1 MESLNIER
9 QGLLLELV
17 RNITQNKTPG
27 YSDSA
32 IANKVRLYKQLLEDF
47 NKDTRN
53 FPYIKQE
60 KLAELHRY
68 FYGTDFNFENPDD
81 AEEMEDVNIYEQ
93 FKETFNKIKKLAESN
108 QVLTESLR
116 KSLNEILETVGYS
129 KKDKY
134 IIDYLNVVIEK
145 AKGLKSSS
153 ETISKRISKDTVSD
167 VERKVGDIKSYS
179 MTQTSPITSAAI
191 KNLNQIREP
200 LKQPPVGESEQPSE
214 PPSGQS
220 GQQPPEPPAGQI
232 RQQQPS
238 PNITDYTK
246 KWFQQNLATGD
257 AAMQKFKKD
266 AETQKEKDKK
276 RREYEALLSEVKES
290 YDKEGK
296 PRQVLVDSI
305 ISNMESTDMDK
316 IIEYYYIIEY
326 YCQLIDFYITSRGI
340 SVIDEINLITEII
353 SSKLKIPVRIISKI
367 PKEMAANKDI
377 LNNNKNSI
385 IQLIEIGITLKLK
398 EAIALLKQEQKSMI
412 VRTFQTTNREVIR
425 LTQILFKLKGNYYHF
440 ISQDKTILNLFDDL
454 HLETLKSLYDSFI
467 KTSLGFLLEKLN
479 SIIKK
484 TGGGGNNETYDDNDK
499 VHLTDAILA
508 IITIHKDKLQPQTLE
523 FVKTIKITDDFEKPD
538 IKKSYDDFIVDI
550 TGNIV
555 TTTFKSSKDD
565 YDIRKLD
572 SYRFLTELKKQ
583 TELFDYIRKYP
594 NEDLS
599 KPEII
604 KKFNQFT
611 ETTYTNIK
619 FEKKKNNRE
628 ILKKELQRIIKDL
641 CNFVIKN
648 YPNNTI
654 AIDISELNNLILSY
668 SFLFFDESKEDLQK
682 ELFTLVLGEKT
693 YKEYLFK
700 ELIVVVAD
708 DNKYEE
714 LKTKLGDAFIIG
726 KIKESSFLSTY
737 EKYPKLLIKL
747 LVFYYNKND
756 IKIEYDETI
765 EDEKLLEFLIDINQ
779 TIGKKKI
786 SNLVPTSKTTS
797 KALNQFTE
805 EETKILKKVAN
816 DDIID
821 DIDDLQKHLDIYLK
835 LDFDRQSQVYKDI
848 IRYKLEK
855 KITDKLTEV
864 TDDDTATVKS
874 IIKKI
879 EEILMVHQRKI
890 KASLKEFKY
899 FTKAIDIYTKLEK
912 RFELAVKKIEGTEDF
927 LRKIVELD
935 KISKISKSNIEA
947 NKKSFITTYK
957 NFVDGLTKT
966 WTFTGV
972 KFETLSDKT
981 AVNEM
986 LKMITKYFQ
995 NYLNDNDDETIITQ
1009 ILIILY
1015 NLSND
1020 KEITD
1025 IKEIYEYMG
1034 DDSSKIKSLKDY
1046 YKLYYGKPDT
1056 ITTAD
1061 ITKEDKLIDLLTIY
1075 NYYKSNYKGELGKD
1089 YIRELLILI
1098 ARILKVDYVIYHDIT
1113 KKYLKHYLKAYIRK
1127 VYIDTN
1133 EYRLSSKELIPLL
1146 TEILELLEIKKP
1158 KTDEITEYFKVL
1170 DINVNKEKTKDLSD
1184 EAKIN
1189 EAIYKINTT
1198 CDSKEFNKCLRKH
1211 MPGDITQTI
1220 GAIIKIKND
1229 EVYKFLTNLLL
1240 KYDNNLDSQT
1250 KIDFFIYKDTFKPLA
1265 EKVKSTI
1272 IEKPLDNVIYF
1283 TNIFKLLTNYD
1294 IKGIKDNDIKRT
1306 ILYVILF
1313 LKFYLDDPFFTV
1325 EEYDNIMRLIGT
1337 ADSTDLTSYYN
1348 QIITDVKEKKEVV
1361 ILKILE
1367 EIHKKAYSVEYSFE
1381 GKVELDTDR
1390 VKCIYLSAYLKLTRN
1405 IDDDTLNRIEKSLTI
1420 AKNFEYYNVIKKLI
1434 KYEENVVLK
1443 RLESFYTEVDI
1454 QRGDG
1459 NNILNVIY
1467 HLLFIQSSIE
1477 VNQMNTITDI
1487 IKILNIIDET
1497 TFGDFIL
1504 NNLDKISII
1513 KTNIQKSQN
1522 LTEEQKSELI
1532 RIADNQIP
1540 PSAPPRDPAAADD
1553 DDEGFGFASGGGVT
1567 NTFELTEVLK
1577 LFFNFVG
1584 NQDFEA
1590 SSITIYK
1597 LYFVLNIYGF
1607 YNKDQTLTLALKK
1620 IIENNK
1626 YTDDII
1632 LIIKDIISKIMTQT
1646 KELFLEYVS
1655 SFNEADTIIKNYLA
1669 NRKLVER
1676 YLFINFIYPFYKK
1689 VGAVTL
1695 KLSIN
1700 GIHNDINKTKEEI
1713 KAEIDDLI
1721 AKEDFLFKTEP
1732 LTITPPT
1739 KDKNLTQ
1746 DVNYFI
1752 QFVYNFTKDTNITI
1766 DNMADL
1772 NAFIVMEILSSDK
1785 TIKITINDME
1795 YEIPNIKNKPYC
1807 FSAEDDKPL
1816 TVKTTLNE
1824 NQFELYDL
1832 VFIPQNFK
1840 YLFSILK
1847 RDYYFIDFNIT
1858 KDYKYKFYINSEI
1871 MTFVDKDKGQQPPK
1885 RSLINYYY
1893 QDYSEAP
1900 TMAPLPI
1907 FKLTD
1912 DPQLSSFI
1920 TSVTYAIYVS
1930 ASLFSKVSSYNFV
1943 TLVYLYM
1950 IIKNSSNE
1958 YLGLSTYQGT
1968 DFIILRYKE
1977 FLNKIEFL
1985 SFLKEVLCFMRSQVK
2000 LDMDITSFAALF
2012 ISIKSKNSYLR
2023 NQETHLDNEFIKF
2036 LYSNPYKGRDV
2047 TSDASVID
2055 IYHNFQ
2061 EIVTLMF
2068 ENYSETPNENLFN
2081 LFFIPVLKGLH
2092 ERNLFDISK
2101 LEKSLLDYNAV
2112 ILKHKI
2118 SSKGGAYV
2126 LSQQPQQQKQESSQ
2140 TKEPPEIV
2148 EIDKIMDSIN
2158 VINVFL
2164 EKFKKFKE
2172 TPEFKLDTIPPDST
2186 TDKDTIK
2193 KSITNKYNY
2202 FIDTIE
2208 KFVSD
2213 KASEKDK
2220 MGTDIYNLDLPDPA
2234 TDKDFNKRMAYIKSI
2249 INSYNEDLIK
2259 EIDSYKNGDN
2269 PEQKILKELVDELN
2283 NIKSK
2288 LLPYLSNFKDSSD
2301 NLIKAS
2307 LSYFYKKNDKSQ
2319 TLFEQIS
2326 DYLDLYK
2333 KNIDAYKNELDKL
2346 SKQYD
2351 FQKKNI
2357 DSLER
2362 TFQLLNQPV
2371 DYRKKGG
2378 AGGKFKDIINQIV
2391 EKAKEKEIKD
2401 DDINKI
2407 TNNFKKLKASRGI
2420 TGDKDGTRE
2429 EALKD
2434 FYDPTGTNLFERILY
2449 QYETD
2454 SKNSLPEI
2462 AKAKLYDT
2470 VYDSNLDPEIEL
2482 AITFYD
2488 KLIFIFLIIVF
2499 RIIALQLTYKFIDRN
2514 TVTTL
2519 NNAVIYYTASY
2530 IIVFLIVFMIINI
2543 DIFRLRLIFNYLNMH
2558 SNSIGILIHLLLKII
2573 IGYLVY
2579 LLIINI
2585 SPENKPT
2592 KLSTNQKI
2600 KLKFKLEI
2608 LTIAIIVLLLIF
2620 ILVV

>member
-27 YSDSA
+27 YSDRA
-32 IANKVRLYKQLLEDF
+32 IANKVRLYKQLLEEF

-68 FYGTDFNFENPDD
+68 FYGTDFNFENPDET
-81 AEEMEDVNIYEQ
+81 EEMEDVNIYEQ
-93 FKETFNKIKKLAESN
+93 FKETFDKIKKLAESN
-108 QVLTESLR
+108 EVLTESLR

-153 ETISKRISKDTVSD
+153 ETISKRIIKDTVSD

-179 MTQTSPITSAAI
+179 MTQTSPITLAAM
-191 KNLNQIREP
+191 KNLNKISEP
-200 LKQPPVGESEQPSE
+200 SEQQPP
-214 PPSGQS
+214 
-220 GQQPPEPPAGQI
+220 GQQPPGEQQPPGQQPPGQQPPGEI

-257 AAMQKFKKD
+257 VAMQKFKKD

-296 PRQVLVDSI
+296 PRQELVDSI
-305 ISNMESTDMDK
+305 ISNMESTDELNQTMNK
-316 IIEYYYIIEY
+316 IFDYYYIIEY
-326 YCQLIDFYITSRGI
+326 YCQLIDFYVTSRGI

-367 PKEMAANKDI
+367 PKEMAANKDV

-385 IQLIEIGITLKLK
+385 ILLIENGITLKLR
-398 EAIALLKQEQKSMI
+398 EAIALLNQEQKSKI
-412 VRTFQTTNREVIR
+412 VSTFQTTNSEVIR
-425 LTQILFKLKGNYYHF
+425 LTPILFKLKGNYYHF
-440 ISQDKTILNLFDDL
+440 ISPDKTILDLFDEL

-484 TGGGGNNETYDDNDK
+484 TGGGGGNETYDDNDK
-499 VHLTDAILA
+499 GQVTDAILA
-508 IITIHKDKLQPQTLE
+508 ILNIHKDKLQTQTLD
-523 FVKTIKITDDFEKPD
+523 FVKRIRITDDFEQKR
-538 IKKSYDDFIVDI
+538 YDDFIADI

-565 YDIRKLD
+565 YDIRKLE

-583 TELFDYIRKYP
+583 TELFAYIKEHP
-594 NEDLS
+594 NDDLS

-611 ETTYTNIK
+611 ETYTYTKIK
-619 FEKKKNNRE
+619 FEKKNNRE
-628 ILKKELQRIIKDL
+628 TLKKELQRIIKEL

-648 YPNNTI
+648 YPNNTTT
-654 AIDISELNNLILSY
+654 IDIPDLNNLILSY
-668 SFLFFDESKEDLQK
+668 LFLFFDVVKDNLKQ

-693 YKEYLFK
+693 FKEYLFK
-700 ELIVVVAD
+700 ELILAD
-708 DNKYEE
+708 DDDKYEE
-714 LKTKLGDAFIIG
+714 LKKQLGDAFIIG
-726 KIKESSFLSTY
+726 KIKESGFLSTY

-747 LVFYYNKND
+747 LLFYYDKNNIKFNYDDD
-756 IKIEYDETI
+756 IDN
-765 EDEKLLEFLIDINQ
+765 EKLLKFLIDINQ
-779 TIGKKKI
+779 IIGKKKI
-786 SNLVPTSKTTS
+786 SNLVSTSKTTS
-797 KALNQFTE
+797 NALSKFTDDE
-805 EETKILKKVAN
+805 QRVLRKVAN
-816 DDIID
+816 KEDDISAEE
-821 DIDDLQKHLDIYLK
+821 LKQHLDIYFK
-835 LDFDRQSQVYKDI
+835 PDYDRKTQLYKDI
-848 IRYKLEK
+848 IHYKLEK
-855 KITDKLTEV
+855 KITDKLTDITGAEDKDKE
-864 TDDDTATVKS
+864 TIKL
-874 IIKKI
+874 IIQQI

-899 FTKAIDIYTKLEK
+899 FTKAIDIYTKFEK
-912 RFELAVKKIEGTEDF
+912 KFELAVKKIEGADEF
-927 LRKIVELD
+927 LRKIIELD
-935 KISKISKSNIEA
+935 RISKISKSNIES
-947 NKKSFITTYK
+947 NKKLFIKTYK
-957 NFVDGLTKT
+957 NFVEGLTKT
-966 WTFTGV
+966 WFFPKI
-972 KFETLSDKT
+972 KFETLSEKT
-981 AVNEM
+981 AVGDM
-986 LKMITKYFQ
+986 LKMINNYFQ
-995 NYLNDNDDETIITQ
+995 NYLNDNDDYDEIITQ

-1015 NLSND
+1015 NLSNE

-1025 IKEIYEYMG
+1025 INEIYELIG
-1034 DDSSKIKSLKDY
+1034 VPSLKVKSLKDY
-1046 YKLYYGKPDT
+1046 YNIYYGKPDT

-1061 ITKEDKLIDLLTIY
+1061 IKKEDKLIDLLTIY
-1075 NYYKSNYKGELGKD
+1075 NYYKSNYKGELGKE

-1098 ARILKVDYVIYHDIT
+1098 AKILKVDYVIYHDIT

-1133 EYRLSSKELIPLL
+1133 EYKLSSKELKPLL
-1146 TEILELLEIKKP
+1146 TEILKLLDIKEPK
-1158 KTDEITEYFKVL
+1158 KTDEISDYFKAL
-1170 DINVNKEKTKDLSD
+1170 DIDVNKEKTKDLSND
-1184 EAKIN
+1184 AIY

-1198 CDSKEFNKCLRKH
+1198 CDTKEFNKCLKKH
-1211 MPGDITQTI
+1211 MPPGEDINQLINKLT
-1220 GAIIKIKND
+1220 KIEND
-1229 EVYKFLTNLLL
+1229 EVDKFLTNLLL
-1240 KYDNNLDSQT
+1240 KFDNNLDSQT
-1250 KIDFFIYKDTFKPLA
+1250 QINFYIYKDRFEPLA
-1265 EKVKSTI
+1265 VKVKSLI
-1272 IEKPLDNVIYF
+1272 IKNSLDNVLYF
-1283 TNIFKLLTNYD
+1283 RNIFKLLTNYD
-1294 IKGIKDNDIKRT
+1294 TQKIKDYENKFT

-1313 LKFYLDDPFFTV
+1313 LKFYLDEPFFTT
-1325 EEYDNIMRLIGT
+1325 EEYNEIMNLIGISDIT
-1337 ADSTDLTSYYN
+1337 ELISQYN
-1348 QIITDVKEKKEVV
+1348 GLITNLDKDKNKEAV
-1361 ILKILE
+1361 ILKILQ
-1367 EIHKKAYSVEYSFE
+1367 EIHKKKYKKEYSFQ
-1381 GKVELDTDR
+1381 GKDGLNTNR
-1390 VKCIYLSAYLKLTRN
+1390 IKCIYLSDYLQIKEEKYGETF
-1405 IDDDTLNRIEKSLTI
+1405 DKVVASLNVKMNE
-1420 AKNFEYYNVIKKLI
+1420 EYYRVFKILMQ
-1434 KYEENVVLK
+1434 YEEDAILSCIRK
-1443 RLESFYTEVDI
+1443 YYTGGIITDVEP
-1454 QRGDG
+1454 

-1467 HLLFIQSSIE
+1467 HLLFISKPIE
-1477 VNQMNTITDI
+1477 EKKLKTIDTI
-1487 IKILNIIDET
+1487 RKVLRESIIDET
-1497 TFGDFIL
+1497 TFRKFIT
-1504 NNLDKISII
+1504 NNLEEISVIE
-1513 KTNIQKSQN
+1513 KNIPESD
-1522 LTEEQKSELI
+1522 LTEEQKTKLI
-1532 RIADNQIP
+1532 QIIDNTP
-1540 PSAPPRDPAAADD
+1540 PPPPRPRAPERLIGLA
-1553 DDEGFGFASGGGVT
+1553 GGGVT

-1646 KELFLEYVS
+1646 KELFKEYVS

-1669 NRKLVER
+1669 NRKLVEK

-1721 AKEDFLFKTEP
+1721 ANEDFLFKTEP

-1785 TIKITINDME
+1785 TIKISINDME

-1807 FSAEDDKPL
+1807 FSVDDDKPL
-1816 TVKTTLNE
+1816 KVKTTLNE

-1871 MTFVDKDKGQQPPK
+1871 MTFVDKDKGLQPSK

-1912 DPQLSSFI
+1912 DATLSSFI

-1958 YLGLSTYQGT
+1958 YLALSTYQGT

-1985 SFLKEVLCFMRSQVK
+1985 SFLKEVLCFMRSQIK
-2000 LDMDITSFAALF
+2000 LDMDITSFAASF

-2036 LYSNPYKGRDV
+2036 LYSNPYKGRDI
-2047 TSDASVID
+2047 TSDASVVD

-2081 LFFIPVLKGLH
+2081 LFFISVLKGLH

-2118 SSKGGAYV
+2118 SSKGGAYMP
-2126 LSQQPQQQKQESSQ
+2126 SQTQQQQQKQESSQ

-2172 TPEFKLDTIPPDST
+2172 TPEFKLATILDDT
-2186 TDKDTIK
+2186 TDKSK
-2193 KSITNKYNY
+2193 VEKSITYKYNK
-2202 FIDTIE
+2202 FIETTE
-2208 KFVSD
+2208 KFLSD
-2213 KASEKDK
+2213 KASAKDK
-2220 MGTDIYNLDLPDPA
+2220 LQTDIYNLDLPDPA
-2234 TDKDFNKRMAYIKSI
+2234 TDKDFNKQMARIKSI
-2249 INSYNEDLIK
+2249 INSYNEDLLK
-2259 EIDSYKNGDN
+2259 EIASYKNGDN

-2288 LLPYLSNFKDSSD
+2288 LLTYLSNFKDSND

-2307 LSYFYKKNDKSQ
+2307 LSYFYKKNDKNQ

-2333 KNIDAYKNELDKL
+2333 KNIDAYRNELDKL

-2391 EKAKEKEIKD
+2391 EKANEKDIKD
-2401 DDINKI
+2401 EDINKI

-2420 TGDKDGTRE
+2420 TGDKDGTRQ

-2462 AKAKLYDT
+2462 AKAKLYDA

-2488 KLIFIFLIIVF
+2488 KLIFIFLMIVF
-2499 RIIALQLTYKFIDRN
+2499 RTIALQLTYKFIDRN

-2519 NNAVIYYTASY
+2519 NNAIIYYTASY

-2558 SNSIGILIHLLLKII
+2558 SNSIGILIHVLLKII

>member
-27 YSDSA
+27 YSDRA
-32 IANKVRLYKQLLEDF
+32 IANKVRLYKQLLEEFD
-47 NKDTRN
+47 KDTRN

-81 AEEMEDVNIYEQ
+81 TEEMEDVNIYEQ
-93 FKETFNKIKKLAESN
+93 FKETFDKIKKLAESN
-108 QVLTESLR
+108 EVLTESLR

-153 ETISKRISKDTVSD
+153 ETISKRISKDNVSD

-179 MTQTSPITSAAI
+179 MTQTSPITSAAM
-191 KNLNQIREP
+191 KNLNQIKEP
-200 LKQPPVGESEQPSE
+200 SKQPPVGESEQPSE

-220 GQQPPEPPAGQI
+220 GKQPPAGQI

-296 PRQVLVDSI
+296 PRQELVDSI

-326 YCQLIDFYITSRGI
+326 YCQLIDFYVTSRGI

-367 PKEMAANKDI
+367 PNEMAANKDI

-385 IQLIEIGITLKLK
+385 IELIENGITLKLR

-412 VRTFQTTNREVIR
+412 VSTFQTTNREVIR
-425 LTQILFKLKGNYYHF
+425 LTQILFKLKDNYYQF
-440 ISQDKTILNLFDDL
+440 ISPDKTILNLFDDL

-467 KTSLGFLLEKLN
+467 KTSLDFLLEKLN

-484 TGGGGNNETYDDNDK
+484 TGGGGNNETYDDNDI

-508 IITIHKDKLQPQTLE
+508 IIDIHKDKLKPQTLE
-523 FVKTIKITDDFEKPD
+523 FVKTIKTIDDFENPE
-538 IKKSYDDFIVDI
+538 IKKGYDDFIADI

-565 YDIRKLD
+565 YDIRKLE

-619 FEKKKNNRE
+619 FEKKKNNRD

-668 SFLFFDESKEDLQK
+668 SFLFFNESKEDLQK

-700 ELIVVVAD
+700 ELIVA

-737 EKYPKLLIKL
+737 GKYPKLLIKL

-835 LDFDRQSQVYKDI
+835 PEFDRQSQVYKDI

-1098 ARILKVDYVIYHDIT
+1098 ARILKVDYVIYHDIA

-1158 KTDEITEYFKVL
+1158 KTDEITDEYFKVL
-1170 DINVNKEKTKDLSD
+1170 DINVNKDKTKDLSD

-1294 IKGIKDNDIKRT
+1294 SKNLINIDNKIT
-1306 ILYVILF
+1306 ILRVIVF
-1313 LKFYLDDPFFTV
+1313 LKFYLDDPFFT
-1325 EEYDNIMRLIGT
+1325 EEKYDNIMKLIGYSKNGT
-1337 ADSTDLTSYYN
+1337 NLTSYYN
-1348 QIITDVKEKKEVV
+1348 YIIDAVKENKEAV
-1361 ILKILE
+1361 ILKILQ
-1367 EIHKKAYSVEYSFE
+1367 EIHKNEYKKEYSFE

-1390 VKCIYLSAYLKLTRN
+1390 VKCIYLSDYLQIKEEKYGETFTKVL
-1405 IDDDTLNRIEKSLTI
+1405 KSLN
-1420 AKNFEYYNVIKKLI
+1420 ADVNEEYYRVFRILMR
-1434 KYEENVVLK
+1434 YEEPVILHRLK
-1443 RLESFYTEVDI
+1443 KYYTAGIITDVET
-1454 QRGDG
+1454 

-1467 HLLFIQSSIE
+1467 HLLFISKPTEEKKIK
-1477 VNQMNTITDI
+1477 TIDTI
-1487 IKILNIIDET
+1487 IKILREDIINET
-1497 TFGDFIL
+1497 TFDEFIKK
-1504 NNLDKISII
+1504 NLGKISTI
-1513 KTNIQKSQN
+1513 KKNIEESDI
-1522 LTEEQKSELI
+1522 LTQEQKTQLI
-1532 RIADNQIP
+1532 QIIDINTQP
-1540 PSAPPRDPAAADD
+1540 PPPPPRAPAAPAPADD
-1553 DDEGFGFASGGGVT
+1553 DFLASGGGVT

-1626 YTDDII
+1626 YTNDII

-2208 KFVSD
+2208 KFLSD
-2213 KASEKDK
+2213 KASNKDK